1 MCVYVYA
8 YICMCISIYIYTLIY
23 IHIRIAMYFMLIHT
37 LVLEAWV
44 LSSEHLLPVVQ
55 GAELSEAHW
64 TEPF

>member
-1 MCVYVYA
+1 MHVY
-8 YICMCISIYIYTLIY
+8 IYIYIHSYIY
-23 IHIRIAMYFMLIHT
+23 TYTYCYVFHAYEYLYIHT